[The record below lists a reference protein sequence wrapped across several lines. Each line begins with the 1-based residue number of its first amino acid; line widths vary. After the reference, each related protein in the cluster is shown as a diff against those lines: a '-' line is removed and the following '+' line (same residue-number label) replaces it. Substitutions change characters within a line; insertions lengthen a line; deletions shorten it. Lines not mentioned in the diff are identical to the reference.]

1 MMSQISQGTEAGH
14 QERRQNPSEIF
25 LEQFL
30 VNSQLLRVCNLN
42 MVLVSSPKS
51 ELLVGNGS
59 V

>member
-30 VNSQLLRVCNLN
+30 VNSQLRVCNLN
-42 MVLVSSPKS
+42 LVLVSSPKS
-51 ELLVGNGS
+51 EVLVGNGS